1 MLKTLQKQN
10 IDKQDFSIFLRD
22 LSQSLNINLK
32 HMIEDSVKG
41 YDNKNKGKKNYHKG
55 KKKVVKKKDLI
66 IQEQTKKRQT
76 MNYEDDK
83 KKIDFLFNDYDDSS
97 PFELFKNIKT
107 EEGKDDLK
115 IRFMEHFWKD
125 KKKYMKYIII
135 LFFNLQD
142 KNIKHEIMD
151 KVDELLDEYDY
162 QLYMMKEMGHM
173 LPPLDYWNHKEKKFD
188 EWQLNIIK
196 HVYRNESVILKAPTS
211 SGKTFIAMSAGIFHK
226 KDQKS

>member
-10 IDKQDFSIFLRD
+10 IDKQDFSIFLRN

-32 HMIEDSVKG
+32 HMIEDSVKI

-66 IQEQTKKRQT
+66 IQEQTEKREKI
-76 MNYEDDK
+76 NYEDDK

-107 EEGKDDLK
+107 EEGKNDLK

-135 LFFNLQD
+135 LFFNLRPSLLLSF
-142 KNIKHEIMD
+142 IK
-151 KVDELLDEYDY
+151 
-162 QLYMMKEMGHM
+162 
-173 LPPLDYWNHKEKKFD
+173 
-188 EWQLNIIK
+188 
-196 HVYRNESVILKAPTS
+196 
-211 SGKTFIAMSAGIFHK
+211 
-226 KDQKS
+226 